1 MSNSVQYSA
10 LARLLSHNN
19 RAHDL
24 EEIMKQSLVPT
35 DYPYQMNQEYEELPI
50 NPFAELQDEFEK
62 EVRASLVTCW
72 LAIPETDED

>member
-1 MSNSVQYSA
+1 MDTDK
-10 LARLLSHNN
+10 NN
-19 RAHDL
+19 CLFIFITDRKADAIESSEEEELDYDL
-24 EEIMKQSLVPT
+24 E
-35 DYPYQMNQEYEELPI
+35 YQELPI

>member
-1 MSNSVQYSA
+1 MSSSVQYSA
-10 LARLLSHNN
+10 LTGLLSHNN

-24 EEIMKQSLVPT
+24 EEIMKRLVPT
-35 DYPYQMNQEYEELPI
+35 EYPYQVDLEYQELPI

-72 LAIPETDED
+72 LAIPETDEE

>member
-1 MSNSVQYSA
+1 MSSSVQYSA

-35 DYPYQMNQEYEELPI
+35 EYPYQMNQEYEELPI
-50 NPFAELQDEFEK
+50 NPFAAVSYTHLTLPTIL
-62 EVRASLVTCW
+62 LV
-72 LAIPETDED
+72 

>member
-1 MSNSVQYSA
+1 MSSSVQYSA

-24 EEIMKQSLVPT
+24 QEIMKQSLVPVG
-35 DYPYQMNQEYEELPI
+35 YPYQVDLEYQELPI
-50 NPFAELQDEFEK
+50 NPFAELQDEFEN

>member
-1 MSNSVQYSA
+1 MSSSVQYSA

-24 EEIMKQSLVPT
+24 QEIMKQSLVPVG
-35 DYPYQMNQEYEELPI
+35 YPYQVDLEYQELPI

-62 EVRASLVTCW
+62 EVRASLVKCW

>member
-1 MSNSVQYSA
+1 MSSSVQYSA

-24 EEIMKQSLVPT
+24 QEIMKQSLVPVG
-35 DYPYQMNQEYEELPI
+35 YPYQVDLEYQELPI

-62 EVRASLVTCW
+62 EVSASLVTCC

>member
-1 MSNSVQYSA
+1 MHGKVVLQ
-10 LARLLSHNN
+10 
-19 RAHDL
+19 
-24 EEIMKQSLVPT
+24 EIMKQSLVPVG
-35 DYPYQMNQEYEELPI
+35 YPYQVDLEYQELPI

>member
-1 MSNSVQYSA
+1 
-10 LARLLSHNN
+10 
-19 RAHDL
+19 
-24 EEIMKQSLVPT
+24 MKQSLVPT

>member
-1 MSNSVQYSA
+1 MSSSVQYSA

-24 EEIMKQSLVPT
+24 QEMMKQSLVPVG
-35 DYPYQMNQEYEELPI
+35 YPYQVDLEYQELPI